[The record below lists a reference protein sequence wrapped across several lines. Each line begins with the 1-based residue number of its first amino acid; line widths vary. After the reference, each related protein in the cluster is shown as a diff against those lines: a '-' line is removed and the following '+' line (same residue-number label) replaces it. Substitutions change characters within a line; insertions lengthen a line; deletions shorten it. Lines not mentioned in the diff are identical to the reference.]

1 MVFKILRQAVF
12 FFGVVAANASQDWTS
27 KFEGLQESVR
37 TSPNGV
43 VKEDHAQVLDD
54 LAKCVPSLKER
65 LLVLDLI
72 PVWFKNAKSQFIT
85 SKLRSSLRFLVETS
99 ASIEEQKKQIEVLGE
114 MASVLRKFPPSPE
127 DGSNLIEVRNMLG
140 TLSGHEKD
148 MDICLLA
155 VDCSMNWHSF
165 HWASPDRKRLIPL
178 LRSFLDGD
186 RAIRDNLGQRAKAAL
201 LLSRLAEE
209 GDCDFVVGV
218 LSSLE
223 LSSLD
228 LINGVTESYKNLA
241 KVTRTIEQRSLLF
254 SFFETQIDNHDN
266 KVRHCVAEGL
276 QALAEKSEEL
286 VERQRLRVA
295 LGQLLTDDDVDVVL
309 EVGNGFKHL
318 ATKAKEVDERK
329 IIQRFVQD
337 LLQDC
342 EKGGR
347 VHYGAIS
354 AYRELVANSESAG
367 ERVIL
372 RNIAPDFF
380 TYIGKHGY
388 WFASGIF
395 KTFFEKSTEPEERL
409 FFGQILSKFFTK
421 ERGGYSDISYDVC
434 SIFVDLADRVVTT
447 QERQMVIDVLT
458 KPYCWPL
465 EKINN
470 AMVAMYETDCKLQ
483 VQGFIERTISS
494 LDESSKK
501 GVAVLK
507 LLSETPRSG
516 ADLDWIK
523 TTYINILETEGSGI
537 FWYTQEDA
545 IVGCRK
551 LCETIIDAEER
562 GKVKAEFDAVIQK
575 REEKAMAAHAQFTA
589 MYGSFP
595 GDD

>member
-1 MVFKILRQAVF
+1 
-12 FFGVVAANASQDWTS
+12 
-27 KFEGLQESVR
+27 
-37 TSPNGV
+37 
-43 VKEDHAQVLDD
+43 
-54 LAKCVPSLKER
+54 
-65 LLVLDLI
+65 
-72 PVWFKNAKSQFIT
+72 
-85 SKLRSSLRFLVETS
+85 
-99 ASIEEQKKQIEVLGE
+99 

-140 TLSGHEKD
+140 ILSGPEKD

-155 VDCSMNWHSF
+155 VDCSMRHSF

-241 KVTRTIEQRSLLF
+241 KVTSTIEQRSLLF
-254 SFFETQIDNHDN
+254 SFFETQIDSHDK
-266 KVRHCVAEGL
+266 KVRHCVDEGL

-286 VERQRLRVA
+286 VERQRLRIA
-295 LGQLLTDDDVDVVL
+295 LGKLVADDDVDVVL
-309 EVGNGFKHL
+309 EVGDGFKYL
-318 ATKAKEVDERK
+318 AKKAKEVEERK
-329 IIQRFVQD
+329 VIQRFVQD
-337 LLQDC
+337 LLLDC

-372 RNIAPDFF
+372 RNIAPEFF

-388 WFASGIF
+388 LFASGVF
-395 KTFFEKSTEPEERL
+395 KTFFEKSTDPEERL

-434 SIFVDLADRVVTT
+434 SIFVDLAERVVTT

-458 KPYCWPL
+458 RPYCWPL

-470 AMVAMYETDCKLQ
+470 AMAAMYETDCKLK
-483 VQGFIERTISS
+483 VQGFIEKTLSS

-501 GVAVLK
+501 GVTVLK

-523 TTYINILETEGSGI
+523 ATYVNILETEGSGI

-551 LCETIIDAEER
+551 LCETIVDAEER
-562 GKVKAEFDAVIQK
+562 SKVKAEIDTVIQK
-575 REEKAMAAHAQFTA
+575 REEKAMAAHAMFSD